1 MIKKCRLSDIP
12 GLNAYKHVGKR
23 IADIEAFIQ
32 SGDDCCEVVLKEG
45 EKAFTIAGTLNNAI
59 RNRQYYKDVCYAISR
74 NGRAYLIRKEE
85 MRLEE
90 VKNA

>member
-1 MIKKCRLSDIP
+1 MIKKCKLSDIP
-12 GLNAYKHVGKR
+12 GLNAYKYFGKR

-32 SGDDCCEVVLKEG
+32 SGDDCCEVALTEG
-45 EKAFTIAGTLNNAI
+45 EKSFSVAGTLNRAI

-85 MRLEE
+85 KRMKED
-90 VKNA
+90 NDA